1 MDVLPR
7 LRFSFAR
14 WFDNAPASLVVA
26 SVGAVAIVTAL
37 GWAAMKHEEVAQASD
52 QLLQAEQLPLPK
64 RNVSQPSSS
73 ADTLPLFSG
82 AALVQGMNSVA
93 KDVAIPFDEAVYML
107 DSSAAMPY
115 KTYRVTIKTVAG
127 YAEIRRFLPA
137 LAAELPNVHLDT
149 IHCVRPDLAATTLSC
164 ELAFSAFFSK
174 AARE

>member
-1 MDVLPR
+1 
-7 LRFSFAR
+7 
-14 WFDNAPASLVVA
+14 
-26 SVGAVAIVTAL
+26 
-37 GWAAMKHEEVAQASD
+37 MKHEEVAQASD